1 MKIALS
7 LYLCISISYTLNS
20 IYIYISIYLYKSLL
34 VIVMGRVGNQNGSG
48 GHTFCYG
55 QKGSC
60 YWGSFCSVRKPG

>member
-1 MKIALS
+1 MK
-7 LYLCISISYTLNS
+7 
-20 IYIYISIYLYKSLL
+20 SIYLYKSLL

-60 YWGSFCSVRKPG
+60 NWGSFCSVRKPGWHWASLGPKSGKNWAQVGF